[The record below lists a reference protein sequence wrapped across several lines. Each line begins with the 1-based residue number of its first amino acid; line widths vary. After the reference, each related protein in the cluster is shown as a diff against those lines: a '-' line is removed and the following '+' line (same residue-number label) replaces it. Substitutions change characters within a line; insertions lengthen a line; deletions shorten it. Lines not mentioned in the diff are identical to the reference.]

1 MERKPV
7 FNCRTSQMSDEM
19 YKHVEKRL
27 KQMQDKSFRAYAFE
41 LIERDMNEDKDK
53 KTMYELMQEMKAQME
68 KEFKEL
74 SKKIDQKRFDVAN
87 DQQALHFEEKEK
99 QDIKEGDLATD
110 EVTGSIDE
118 EYDIDF

>member
-19 YKHVEKRL
+19 YNYVEKRL
-27 KQMQDKSFRAYAFE
+27 KQMPDKSFRSYAFE

-53 KTMYELMQEMKAQME
+53 KTMYDLMKEMKAQME
-68 KEFKEL
+68 REFKEL
-74 SKKIDQKRFDVAN
+74 SKKIDQKIFAVAN
-87 DQQALHFEEKEK
+87 EQQAIQFQEK
-99 QDIKEGDLATD
+99 QDIKEGDLATE